1 MATSAVVSETSV
13 RPAAWPRGLLLL
25 GRVALGVIFIYA
37 AYTKLHFNGG
47 WHFGDYHFFFGMVIS
62 SYNIL
67 PIGAVEWA
75 ARILPWF
82 ELLLGVLLIAGVG
95 LRWTGLLASAL
106 LILFIGAM
114 TRAYMNGLEIMCGC
128 FGNNE
133 KLGPLTLL
141 RDSSMLIPALGVTIG
156 AFLIKKPKSTV
167 SS

>member
-1 MATSAVVSETSV
+1 MATPVVVPETYA
-13 RPAAWPRGLLLL
+13 RPAVWPRTLLLL

-37 AYTKLHFNGG
+37 AYTKLYFNGG
-47 WHFGDYHFFFGMVIS
+47 WHFGDYQFFFGMVIN

-67 PIGAVEWA
+67 PLAAVNWA
-75 ARILPWF
+75 ALILPWF
-82 ELLLGVLLIAGVG
+82 ELLLGILLIAGVG
-95 LRWTGLLASAL
+95 LRWTGMIASAL
-106 LILFIGAM
+106 LLMFIGAM

-156 AFLIKKPKSTV
+156 AFLIKKPKPTV